1 MKHRCWMFAVV
12 VAACAEPE
20 PAPDSIEDAA
30 PALAD
35 AEDYRAP
42 DAARAESGPLTE
54 CPVETSLVDGW
65 CVPVLQVPDVVEI
78 TVPRYRNG
86 AEPPVIDK
94 DRSLLVVDR
103 TRFEA
108 VQNTFTVGKLLTD
121 RNAFM
126 NAYVVN
132 HDLNDGEITGG
143 RVHTRRSGT
152 FNPFEGG
159 REQVNDHNASPPI
172 SKLGSMVTIRN
183 TWNERVLGPVPFGGT
198 GPWEDTGDP
207 HELSDPNGPFRL
219 LAVVNRMDLAG
230 ETDGRGEGPDGAS
243 LAEDQ
248 RKWFGEGR
256 LVFGLTDGGTGAYPM
271 TFILEYRLPALRVV
285 AQTETETTF
294 AVDPACGPGVST
306 DCYDHTSGPA
316 DNAAWLDGRA
326 RWARVWRELSAA
338 SYTKTQYNA
347 RLRDIVRLFA
357 RPENLIAMRTG
368 ERVRDAPGAPD
379 QSGLVELE
387 YREFYSNGGFGLARR
402 HNRREALFC
411 AGGSALLKDVVLE
424 EYDDALDTP
433 AYDYKLGD
441 QTFDVSDPGD
451 REVQLKELCGETRF
465 GSPDG
470 DGGMSLRPAF
480 ARFTPDQRWPA
491 FPRWNARRGDN
502 DDAATNEAY
511 RHTTALNSCSGCH
524 AAETGTPGFHIAPR
538 TANANSAVSPFL
550 DGTDHTVTITIRGV
564 PYDYTYNELARRRAL
579 LEAFYDRDDVGHAPG
594 TPTGHEGLLK
604 ALLHC
609 TTSPCG
615 AG

>member
-1 MKHRCWMFAVV
+1 MKHRCWILVWLA
-12 VAACAEPE
+12 AACAEPE
-20 PAPDSIEDAA
+20 PESGTIEDAA
-30 PALAD
+30 EAPDD

-54 CPVETSLVDGW
+54 CPVDTSLVDGW
-65 CVPVLQVPDVVEI
+65 CVPQLQVPDVVEI

-86 AEPPVIDK
+86 VEPPAIDK

-103 TRFEA
+103 TRFAA
-108 VQNTFTVGKLLTD
+108 VQDTFTVGKLLTD

-159 REQVNDHNASPPI
+159 REQVGDHNAYTAGP
-172 SKLGSMVTIRN
+172 KLGSMVEIRN

-230 ETDGRGEGPDGAS
+230 DTDGRGEGPDGAS

-256 LVFGLTDGGTGAYPM
+256 LVFGLTNGGTGAYPM

-285 AQTETETTF
+285 AQTETATTF

-306 DCYDHTSGPA
+306 DCYDHTAGPD

-326 RWARVWRELSAA
+326 RWARVWRELSAVENL
-338 SYTKTQYNA
+338 TEYNR

-379 QSGLVELE
+379 QSGVVEFE
-387 YREFYSNGGFGLARR
+387 YREFYTNGGFGLARR

-411 AGGSALLKDVVLE
+411 AGGSALLKEVVLE
-424 EYDDALDTP
+424 EYDDALATP
-433 AYDYKLGD
+433 AYDYKLGE

-451 REVQLKELCGETRF
+451 REIQLDALCGPAF
-465 GSPDG
+465 GAPDG

-480 ARFTPDQRWPA
+480 ARFTPDQLWPA
-491 FPRWNARRGDN
+491 FPRWNARRGAKDI
-502 DDAATNEAY
+502 AATNEAY

-538 TANANSAVSPFL
+538 TASTNSAVSPFL
-550 DGTDHTVTITIRGV
+550 DGTDHTITITINGV

-579 LEAFYDRDDVGHAPG
+579 LEAFYDRTDVGN
-594 TPTGHEGLLK
+594 TPPFLTGNDGL
-604 ALLHC
+604 AQSLLRC

-615 AG
+615 TE